1 MAGPL
6 TGITVVDISAV
17 ISGPW
22 CCQILA
28 DQGATVVKVEPH
40 GVGDLTRI
48 GGFRVGTISAMYAA
62 ANRGKRYCGNIRE
75 ALLPWT
81 TWSTSP
87 R

>member
-6 TGITVVDISAV
+6 AGITVVDISAI

-40 GVGDLTRI
+40 GVGD
-48 GGFRVGTISAMYAA
+48 
-62 ANRGKRYCGNIRE
+62 
-75 ALLPWT
+75 
-81 TWSTSP
+81 
-87 R
+87 